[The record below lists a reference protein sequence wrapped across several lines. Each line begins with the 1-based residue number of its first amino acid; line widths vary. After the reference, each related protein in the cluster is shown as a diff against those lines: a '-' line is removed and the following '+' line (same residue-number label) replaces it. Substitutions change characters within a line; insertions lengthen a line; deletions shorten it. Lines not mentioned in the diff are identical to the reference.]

1 MKQQWM
7 QLALAASLAAGLAA
21 AQTAPAPDTAQQGRQ
36 GMARPAMVRA
46 RMMRALNL
54 TDAQK
59 QQAKSIFQ
67 AARQNSQALR
77 DQIKQNRES
86 LNAAVKANDGP
97 QIQALASSLGTLQG
111 QALAISS
118 AAQAKFYAIL
128 TPDQQT
134 KFDDMQQKLRQ
145 RLQGNG
151 PTNG

>member
-21 AQTAPAPDTAQQGRQ
+21 AQTAPAPGAAQQGRR
-36 GMARPAMVRA
+36 GVARPAMVRA

-77 DQIKQNRES
+77 DQIKQSRES
-86 LNAAVKANDGP
+86 LNAAVKANDSA
-97 QIQALASSLGTLQG
+97 QIQALSSSLGALQG

-118 AAQAKFYAIL
+118 AAQAKFYGIL
-128 TPDQQT
+128 TPDQRA
-134 KFDDMQQKLRQ
+134 KLDEMQQKLRQ
-145 RLQGNG
+145 RMQGNVG
-151 PTNG
+151 ANG